1 MVEQRPDF
9 QPNGRARV
17 SCKFYAVVCEHL
29 SVSSQMCRFSA
40 GVCGNAHCGVRGMST
55 AANTQEWARFEAML
69 DAMRTGDTTT
79 VRAIVDKTGI
89 GAESAELVL
98 EALVRADLFEQ
109 HGDQFLRVSV
119 FRSAEL
125 H

>member
-1 MVEQRPDF
+1 
-9 QPNGRARV
+9 
-17 SCKFYAVVCEHL
+17 
-29 SVSSQMCRFSA
+29 
-40 GVCGNAHCGVRGMST
+40 MST
-55 AANTQEWARFEAML
+55 AANTQEWARVEAML
-69 DAMRTGDTTT
+69 DAMRTGDVTT

-119 FRSAEL
+119 FRGAEL

>member
-1 MVEQRPDF
+1 M
-9 QPNGRARV
+9 G
-17 SCKFYAVVCEHL
+17 
-29 SVSSQMCRFSA
+29 
-40 GVCGNAHCGVRGMST
+40 T

-69 DAMRTGDTTT
+69 DAMRTGDVTT

-119 FRSAEL
+119 FRGAEL

>member
-1 MVEQRPDF
+1 
-9 QPNGRARV
+9 
-17 SCKFYAVVCEHL
+17 
-29 SVSSQMCRFSA
+29 
-40 GVCGNAHCGVRGMST
+40 MST

-69 DAMRTGDTTT
+69 DAMRTGDVTT

-119 FRSAEL
+119 FRGAEL